1 MSWTGTRKRFRK
13 GSILGG
19 GLYNSFCHFC
29 KFLSFLSFLNSRVGR
44 IDGGFFV
51 ANLVLGDD
59 NPVWRKG
66 WYGKVIRHW
75 RNRRSRRDSM
85 TFPFAMTIC
94 AFLLRSPPW
103 HQPTIVRKHTLCIV
117 DQTIKVLG
125 FIHAPPRADR
135 SGRVSSHQTKA
146 ESTHFLL
153 FPRFSRFCAF
163 NTVGGW
169 MAGGRKRSSQQ
180 FTQQMKSMVF
190 VSNPIRFPE
199 LSRGDILLRHLISRH
214 RKCCGGYLTLQRTR
228 KRFWMKW
235 IRWWRGLL

>member
-1 MSWTGTRKRFRK
+1 
-13 GSILGG
+13 
-19 GLYNSFCHFC
+19 
-29 KFLSFLSFLNSRVGR
+29 
-44 IDGGFFV
+44 
-51 ANLVLGDD
+51 
-59 NPVWRKG
+59 
-66 WYGKVIRHW
+66 
-75 RNRRSRRDSM
+75 M

-146 ESTHFLL
+146 DSTHFLL

-214 RKCCGGYLTLQRTR
+214 RKCCGGYLTLHSPEDEKKILNEMNKVVVGAALNLTIKRRWSGGLGWDFAMDLHKYDIFPRTAMIMVMAVG
-228 KRFWMKW
+228 F
-235 IRWWRGLL
+235 